1 MPKCTL
7 CDVRVLL
14 LLLLGCNV
22 AYAGL
27 FDDEEARKQIASQ
40 QTLIGDLRN
49 QGQALEARIAKL
61 EETLKN
67 QALVDLYTQVETLKL
82 DLNKLRGQIEVLT
95 NENELAQKRQKDFYI
110 DLDSRLR
117 WVEQPGI
124 SVAPPAP
131 IAPIAPAPTVR
142 LAPATVA
149 PPSAIP
155 PAPSIPAAASVTSGT
170 SSTAGTSITI
180 PATLP
185 GIKAAAAPALPAS
198 PTPPMVSATPTEAE
212 GRAYEAAYNLFK
224 IGNYQGAIAGFQ
236 NFRKSH
242 PASSL
247 TPSAVYWIGNA
258 HYALRD
264 FKSAISVQQNLVST
278 YPDSAKVPDALLNIA
293 SSQQEMNDNA
303 AARKTLEALIAK
315 YPISDAAEKAKRRL
329 ANIK

>member
-1 MPKCTL
+1 MCTK
-7 CDVRVLL
+7 RVWL
-14 LLLLGCNV
+14 LLLLGCNA

-27 FDDEEARKQIASQ
+27 FDDEQARKQIASQ
-40 QTLIGDLRN
+40 QTLIGELRS

-117 WVEQPGI
+117 RIEQPGLP
-124 SVAPPAP
+124 AAP
-131 IAPIAPAPTVR
+131 IAPKAPAAATPPVVSTPAASAAPAPAV
-142 LAPATVA
+142 
-149 PPSAIP
+149 PSA
-155 PAPSIPAAASVTSGT
+155 PSASPG
-170 SSTAGTSITI
+170 SITI
-180 PATLP
+180 PAAVP
-185 GIKAAAAPALPAS
+185 GTKAVTAVPPTNPAPA
-198 PTPPMVSATPTEAE
+198 EAE
-212 GRAYEAAYNLFK
+212 ARAYETAYNLFK
-224 IGNYQGAIAGFQ
+224 IGNYPGAIAGFQ
-236 NFRKSH
+236 NFRKNH

-247 TPSAVYWIGNA
+247 APSATYWIGNS

-264 FKSAISVQQNLVST
+264 FKSAISVQQSLVST

-303 AARKTLEALIAK
+303 AAKKTLETLVTK

-329 ANIK
+329 ANFK

>member
-1 MPKCTL
+1 MRL
-7 CDVRVLL
+7 RALL
-14 LLLLGCNV
+14 LLSLLGCNV
-22 AYAGL
+22 AAYAGL

-40 QTLIGDLRN
+40 QALIGDLRN

-117 WVEQPGI
+117 RIEQPGLPAT
-124 SVAPPAP
+124 SVAPAAALLPTPPVVSAP
-131 IAPIAPAPTVR
+131 
-142 LAPATVA
+142 
-149 PPSAIP
+149 
-155 PAPSIPAAASVTSGT
+155 AASVPSAPSASPG
-170 SSTAGTSITI
+170 SITI
-180 PATLP
+180 PAAVP
-185 GIKAAAAPALPAS
+185 GTKVAVPAAPTVNAAPA
-198 PTPPMVSATPTEAE
+198 EAE
-212 GRAYEAAYNLFK
+212 ARAYETAYSLFK

-236 NFRKSH
+236 NFRKSY

-247 TPSAVYWIGNA
+247 APSAVYWIGNA

-264 FKSAISVQQNLVST
+264 FKSAISIQQNLVST

-303 AARKTLEALIAK
+303 AAKKTLEALVTK
-315 YPISDAAEKAKRRL
+315 YPVSDAAEKAKRRL
-329 ANIK
+329 ANFK

>member
-1 MPKCTL
+1 MGREPPYGHSL
-7 CDVRVLL
+7 SRGMSMRDVRAWLL
-14 LLLLGCNV
+14 LLSLLGCNV
-22 AYAGL
+22 VYAGL

-40 QTLIGDLRN
+40 QTLISDLRN

-117 WVEQPGI
+117 RIEQPGLPAT
-124 SVAPPAP
+124 SVAPAAIAPPVAVSSAPSSPAP
-131 IAPIAPAPTVR
+131 SA
-142 LAPATVA
+142 
-149 PPSAIP
+149 PSASSGAI
-155 PAPSIPAAASVTSGT
+155 SIPAAVPGT
-170 SSTAGTSITI
+170 KAVVATI
-180 PATLP
+180 PA
-185 GIKAAAAPALPAS
+185 APTATA
-198 PTPPMVSATPTEAE
+198 TSAEAE
-212 GRAYEAAYNLFK
+212 TRAYEMAYNLFK
-224 IGNYQGAIAGFQ
+224 IGNYPGAIVGFQ
-236 NFRKSH
+236 NFRKNY

-247 TPSAVYWIGNA
+247 APSAVYWIGNA

-303 AARKTLEALIAK
+303 AAKKTLEVLVTK
-315 YPISDAAEKAKRRL
+315 YPVSDAAEKARRRL
-329 ANIK
+329 ANFK

>member
-1 MPKCTL
+1 MRN
-7 CDVRVLL
+7 VRAWLL
-14 LLLLGCNV
+14 LLSLLGCNV
-22 AYAGL
+22 AAYAGL

-40 QTLIGDLRN
+40 QALIGDLRN

-117 WVEQPGI
+117 RIEQPGLPAA
-124 SVAPPAP
+124 SVAPAA
-131 IAPIAPAPTVR
+131 IAPPVVPASIVSS
-142 LAPATVA
+142 V
-149 PPSAIP
+149 
-155 PAPSIPAAASVTSGT
+155 PAPSASSG
-170 SSTAGTSITI
+170 SITI
-180 PATLP
+180 PAAVPGTKAVATLP
-185 GIKAAAAPALPAS
+185 AAPTAN
-198 PTPPMVSATPTEAE
+198 TTSAEAE
-212 GRAYEAAYNLFK
+212 ARAYEMAYNLFK
-224 IGNYQGAIAGFQ
+224 IGNYPGAIVGFQ
-236 NFRKSH
+236 NFRKNY
-242 PASSL
+242 PSSNL
-247 TPSAVYWIGNA
+247 APSAVYWIGNA

-303 AARKTLEALIAK
+303 AAKKTLETLVTK
-315 YPISDAAEKAKRRL
+315 YPVSDAAEKAKRRL
-329 ANIK
+329 ANFK